1 MALDKADLD
10 RVDPDR
16 AALVNSALVAP
27 VDRVVPAAAAE
38 CEDRRC
44 F

>member
-1 MALDKADLD
+1 VALDKADLVRVAPD
-10 RVDPDR
+10 RV
-16 AALVNSALVAP
+16 ALVNSAL

-44 F
+44 S